1 MSSFFNVEKLR
12 DCNCLPEHFEVLKED
27 EAMTVQRWVILVKS
41 GEILFTKIVSSRVHS
56 RRA

>member
-1 MSSFFNVEKLR
+1 MSSFFNVEKLG
-12 DCNCLPEHFEVLKED
+12 DCNRVPEYFEVLKED